1 MTQIRV
7 YDTPRREKVAF
18 EPLEEGKIRMYSCGP
33 TVWDYAHIGNFRAF
47 LFPDV
52 LKRYLQYRGFV
63 VEHVMNLTDVDD
75 RIVKQVSDAGTTL
88 NDYVQ
93 TYIDGFFDDLD
104 RLGIQR
110 ADRYPRATEHV
121 EEMVHLIEKLV
132 AEGAAYE
139 RDGSVYFSIES
150 FESYGEF
157 AHLDMNG
164 MRDGVRIDGDKYDK
178 EHVRDFVLWKAWTE
192 ADGDIAWPSPF
203 GRGRPGWHLECSCMS
218 MKYLGETFDIHTGGV
233 DLIFPHHQNEIAQ
246 SEASTHRPFVRYW
259 MHNEF
264 VNIDGAGMSKSV
276 GNNIRLQ
283 DIGNQE
289 QIQAYRYLVVT
300 SHYRTILNFTDEALV
315 AARSARRRLNRLANR
330 LRETSS
336 GSDGLVPSSSNE
348 PNTWNEE
355 VRSAEDAFRLALDDD
370 LNTPRAMAAI
380 FGLVGGAER
389 SLGSGEMAPQDA
401 AVALK
406 FLRVTDGVL
415 GFLDDVDE
423 SEPGAAI
430 ELTPIQQQMLEDRH
444 QARSSKDWPRSDELR
459 DLLAAEGIVVID
471 GPDGQ
476 QWTHA

>member
-1 MTQIRV
+1 
-7 YDTPRREKVAF
+7 
-18 EPLEEGKIRMYSCGP
+18 
-33 TVWDYAHIGNFRAF
+33 
-47 LFPDV
+47 
-52 LKRYLQYRGFV
+52 
-63 VEHVMNLTDVDD
+63 
-75 RIVKQVSDAGTTL
+75 
-88 NDYVQ
+88 
-93 TYIDGFFDDLD
+93 
-104 RLGIQR
+104 
-110 ADRYPRATEHV
+110 
-121 EEMVHLIEKLV
+121 
-132 AEGAAYE
+132 
-139 RDGSVYFSIES
+139 
-150 FESYGEF
+150 
-157 AHLDMNG
+157 
-164 MRDGVRIDGDKYDK
+164 
-178 EHVRDFVLWKAWTE
+178 
-192 ADGDIAWPSPF
+192 
-203 GRGRPGWHLECSCMS
+203 MS

-264 VNIDGAGMSKSV
+264 VNIDGAAMSKSV

-336 GSDGLVPSSSNE
+336 GSDGLAPSPSNE

-355 VRSAEDAFRLALDDD
+355 VQSAEDAFRLALDDD

-380 FGLVGGAER
+380 FALVGGAER
-389 SLGSGEMAPQDA
+389 LLGSGEMAPQDA

-406 FLRVTDGVL
+406 FLTVADGVL

-444 QARSSKDWPRSDELR
+444 QARGSKDWPRSDELR
-459 DLLAAEGIVVID
+459 DLLAAEGIVVTD

-476 QWTHA
+476 QWTQA

>member
-1 MTQIRV
+1 
-7 YDTPRREKVAF
+7 
-18 EPLEEGKIRMYSCGP
+18 
-33 TVWDYAHIGNFRAF
+33 
-47 LFPDV
+47 
-52 LKRYLQYRGFV
+52 
-63 VEHVMNLTDVDD
+63 
-75 RIVKQVSDAGTTL
+75 
-88 NDYVQ
+88 
-93 TYIDGFFDDLD
+93 
-104 RLGIQR
+104 
-110 ADRYPRATEHV
+110 
-121 EEMVHLIEKLV
+121 
-132 AEGAAYE
+132 
-139 RDGSVYFSIES
+139 
-150 FESYGEF
+150 
-157 AHLDMNG
+157 MNG

-246 SEASTHRPFVRYW
+246 SEASTHHPFVRYW

-406 FLRVTDGVL
+406 FLTVTDGVL